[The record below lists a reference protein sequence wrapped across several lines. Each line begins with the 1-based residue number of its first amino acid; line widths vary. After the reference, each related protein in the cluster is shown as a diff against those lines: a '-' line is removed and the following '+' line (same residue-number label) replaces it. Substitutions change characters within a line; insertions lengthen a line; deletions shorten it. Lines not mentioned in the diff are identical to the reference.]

1 MAASMKSGV
10 DGMKMAN
17 RDVRGD
23 DDRAPR
29 ETGDTRPRLMVADD
43 DPGFR
48 RAISFLLVGSG
59 YEVTEARDGREAIRA
74 LASSWRENSPFEILL
89 LDIRMDGAT
98 GWEVLRQAID
108 GTPPGEKPPR
118 AILVTGYATEEDH
131 ARAKREGAARLFV
144 KPIACDV
151 LLAEIQRLQR
161 IPHDIPAIHDAGA
174 HLSTT
179 GG

>member
-1 MAASMKSGV
+1 MDASMKPGV

-17 RDVRGD
+17 RDVRGA
-23 DDRAPR
+23 DDRAPLG
-29 ETGDTRPRLMVADD
+29 TGDTRPRLMVADD

-48 RAISFLLVGSG
+48 RAIAFLLVGSG
-59 YEVTEARDGREAIRA
+59 YEVTEARDGREALRA
-74 LASSWRENSPFEILL
+74 LASSWREGAPYEILV
-89 LDIRMDGAT
+89 LDIRMDGAD
-98 GWEVLRQAID
+98 GWQVLRQAID

-118 AILVTGYATEEDH
+118 AILVTGFAAEEDY
-131 ARAKREGAARLFV
+131 ARARREGAARLFV

-151 LLAEIQRLQR
+151 LLQEIQRLQR
-161 IPHDIPAIHDAGA
+161 IPRDIPATHDAGV